1 MTPSEQV
8 LLSLI
13 RQSLFGT
20 EEAYPADVNWDAVLQ
35 EAKQQT
41 VVGIVAK
48 ALPESCAGETRA
60 KWTAAE
66 YQLVANHV
74 RYWKAQ
80 DELHQLLTENGI
92 PYVILKGAAAA
103 MYYPGP
109 MRRAM
114 GDIDFLVPTDR
125 YEEAKALLFEN
136 GYQLHHQDDDRHIGF
151 NKGHVFYELHHRFSY
166 EDLDLEEPLLAAMP
180 RAIEKDLE
188 GHRFFTLPTA
198 ENGLV
203 LLAHLW
209 GHLHTGVGLRQAIDW
224 MLFVHAELSD
234 EAWETSFSQLS
245 QQYGLQRLAKVAAHM
260 CQKYFGLPDPCTWCA
275 DADEALCD
283 ELFSQIQCFGNFGR
297 KARKLSATESKA
309 QTALSQ
315 MLRYGFIRYLQKGGE
330 LQWKACHRHPWLKPF
345 AWVYQL
351 FRYPI
356 LWLTSPRQHSISS
369 IMKKEKRLN
378 DLLRG

>member
-1 MTPSEQV
+1 M
-8 LLSLI
+8 
-13 RQSLFGT
+13 
-20 EEAYPADVNWDAVLQ
+20 
-35 EAKQQT
+35 
-41 VVGIVAK
+41 
-48 ALPESCAGETRA
+48 
-60 KWTAAE
+60 
-66 YQLVANHV
+66 
-74 RYWKAQ
+74 
-80 DELHQLLTENGI
+80 
-92 PYVILKGAAAA
+92 
-103 MYYPGP
+103 
-109 MRRAM
+109 
-114 GDIDFLVPTDR
+114 
-125 YEEAKALLFEN
+125 
-136 GYQLHHQDDDRHIGF
+136 
-151 NKGHVFYELHHRFSY
+151 
-166 EDLDLEEPLLAAMP
+166 LAAMP

-209 GHLHTGVGLRQAIDW
+209 EHLHTGVGLRQAIDW